1 MIERV
6 LNDFDIDQIANSGQ
20 CFRFHRV
27 GDKSYN
33 LIAGTHLLNIQ
44 QNGRTVR
51 FDCDEDEFNAIWRPY
66 FDLDAKP
73 QLPNAIPIC
82 RTPLH
87 TAADCVFCGR
97 TCGRLFYALSSPS
110 RTISRGLP
118 SVSKICV
125 PFSGKPVIIRVNRYT
140 IAFLRQSAWRRA
152 RPRILRRCAL
162 ATAPNTFAPRH
173 GRSRPVRSIW
183 KLSGTWITL
192 TLKPSCC
199 A

>member
-27 GDKSYN
+27 GDKSYS

-51 FDCDEDEFNAIWRPY
+51 FDCDEDRISIWMRTTAA
-66 FDLDAKP
+66 AKL

-87 TAADCVFCGR
+87 TAADYVFCGR
-97 TCGRLFYALSSPS
+97 ICGRLFYALSSPS

-140 IAFLRQSAWRRA
+140 IAFPRQSVWRRA
-152 RPRILRRCAL
+152 RPRTLRRCAS

-192 TLKPSCC
+192 TLKPRCC
-199 A
+199 G